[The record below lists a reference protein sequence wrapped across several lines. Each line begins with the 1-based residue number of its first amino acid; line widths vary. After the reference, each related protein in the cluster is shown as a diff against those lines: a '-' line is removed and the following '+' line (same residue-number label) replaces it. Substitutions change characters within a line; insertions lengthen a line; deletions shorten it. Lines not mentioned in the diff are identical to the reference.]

1 MVLAGKLSTEV
12 GIKTSGDK
20 FFKLFASEIHEL
32 QNICG
37 SVHET
42 KLHEGEEWHHSDSV
56 KHWTHI
62 LDGKVQTCHE
72 SFEEIDE
79 KNKKIVHKIFGPDI
93 DKDYKIFKLIIEVF
107 DKDDGGANVKWTAE
121 YEKIN
126 EDINSPYGWL
136 EYVGKCTR
144 DIDAHFVKE
153 AARLAP

>member
-1 MVLAGKLSTEV
+1 MVLVGKLSTEL
-12 GIKTSGDK
+12 GIKTSADK

-42 KLHEGEEWHHSDSV
+42 NLHEGDEWHHSDSV

-62 LDGKVQTCHE
+62 LG
-72 SFEEIDE
+72 
-79 KNKKIVHKIFGPDI
+79 
-93 DKDYKIFKLIIEVF
+93 
-107 DKDDGGANVKWTAE
+107 DGGATVKWTVE

-126 EDINSPYGWL
+126 EDIDPPYGWL

-144 DIDAHFVKE
+144 DIDAHFLKQ
-153 AARLAP
+153 AASVAP

>member
-1 MVLAGKLSTEV
+1 MVLVGKLSTEL
-12 GIKTSGDK
+12 GIKTSADK

-42 KLHEGEEWHHSDSV
+42 NLHE
-56 KHWTHI
+56 
-62 LDGKVQTCHE
+62 DGKVQTCHE

-93 DKDYKIFKLIIEVF
+93 DKSYKIFKLIIEVF
-107 DKDDGGANVKWTAE
+107 DKGDGGATVKWTVE

-126 EDINSPYGWL
+126 EDIDPPYGWL

-144 DIDAHFVKE
+144 DIDAHFLKQ
-153 AARLAP
+153 AASV